1 MMDKYGVDAAS
12 ELARLRAQLRALSQD
27 TTVSQDSPERNEL
40 MVAIAALEKQLK
52 EGQS

>member
-1 MMDKYGVDAAS
+1 MMEKYGVDAAA
-12 ELARLRAQLRALSQD
+12 ELARLKAQLRTLSL
-27 TTVSQDSPERNEL
+27 DSPERNEL